1 MAKEVGCYHAVCSI
15 GLTLFT
21 LLFLVASWRFQ
32 VMFTE
37 FKRVRRA
44 HFLAHGAHGA
54 QSMSLA
60 LALGTAETEADAE
73 ARRGP
78 NTIKVLGRLAFH
90 GLVLLCALLQI
101 PYYSVC
107 VRAYYGEQYA
117 CHDYPWTNCY
127 TTRIVSQAMQFMAF
141 TVVANEWLQT
151 VLAWERKH
159 QPPAGSSM
167 ASGGGGATG
176 GASSSSGASSALG
189 SPGGKAGGS
198 ARWDATSDLELSGG
212 ASGTTS
218 SPNPLAG
225 PGSSSG
231 SRLGLLSNTIGA
243 VTDTAL
249 EVGDSVTRA
258 ATEAAKN
265 ATVLIGRYLALLN
278 LVVVVVLGIVA
289 FNSVLASNSK
299 GFFEGIVY
307 RYGMVLRALAQLVL
321 ALSFLVAGA
330 RLHLIIS
337 RGVIAASA
345 VSNASGRQREMAR
358 LLRSNLRRLNIS
370 MAICFVCFLAESIL
384 LFVAIAQNSN
394 PKDNADWLAS
404 IAWFALSSWLPM
416 IVPSLAM
423 LVLMKP
429 KAVKATAS
437 NGASRATFGSGG
449 STVSNDSCFAKAA
462 GSPRQG
468 LAERL
473 SRAAGKAGK
482 PTNVELHHAHQGHFG
497 DGEQDDDEQFSN
509 LDEVKTPYKP
519 V

>member
-1 MAKEVGCYHAVCSI
+1 MVKAAGCYHAVCSI

-21 LLFLVASWRFQ
+21 LLFLVACWRFQ

-101 PYYSVC
+101 PYYGVC
-107 VRAYYGEQYA
+107 VRAYYAEQYT
-117 CHDYPWTNCY
+117 CHAYPWTNCY

-159 QPPAGSSM
+159 QPPPPPFGGGM
-167 ASGGGGATG
+167 ANGGGGATG
-176 GASSSSGASSALG
+176 ASSSALG
-189 SPGGKAGGS
+189 SPGGKAGS

-212 ASGTTS
+212 PTS
-218 SPNPLAG
+218 NPLAG
-225 PGSSSG
+225 PGNSSSD

-265 ATVLIGRYLALLN
+265 ATVLIGRYQRRCCSRAVLSRLLLTRTN
-278 LVVVVVLGIVA
+278 SSTRSTLTSLLVTNQVPGAAQPGGGGGPRHRGLQQRPGEQLQGLLRGHRVPLRHGA
-289 FNSVLASNSK
+289 PRAGADGS
-299 GFFEGIVY
+299 
-307 RYGMVLRALAQLVL
+307 RALVPRGGRAPSPHHL
-321 ALSFLVAGA
+321 A
-330 RLHLIIS
+330 RRD
-337 RGVIAASA
+337 RGV
-345 VSNASGRQREMAR
+345 
-358 LLRSNLRRLNIS
+358 RR
-370 MAICFVCFLAESIL
+370 
-384 LFVAIAQNSN
+384 
-394 PKDNADWLAS
+394 
-404 IAWFALSSWLPM
+404 
-416 IVPSLAM
+416 
-423 LVLMKP
+423 
-429 KAVKATAS
+429 
-437 NGASRATFGSGG
+437 R
-449 STVSNDSCFAKAA
+449 
-462 GSPRQG
+462 R
-468 LAERL
+468 
-473 SRAAGKAGK
+473 
-482 PTNVELHHAHQGHFG
+482 
-497 DGEQDDDEQFSN
+497 
-509 LDEVKTPYKP
+509 
-519 V
+519 